1 MKKII
6 PLLIV
11 VLLSVSAFSQ
21 VDTSVSLAFKRNRPH
36 NPTSLEFRP
45 PNDLVQLYDSFLLTK
60 QANSGDYYAQ
70 HELGVRYLIGSGFP
84 PDTAKSFFWISKAAQ
99 GKIPIALYNLG
110 IFYNNGWGTQWNPF
124 RAFDNFL
131 LAAENNFPEAQF
143 AVGIIYSEDLI
154 VKRDLRLS
162 YFWLKKAAV
171 SGVKNA
177 QKIIQDF
184 EQKGIKTEKD
194 LETYTEKNIQK
205 NSNNLFQ
212 LMYIDFSVSDSH
224 YVVNDSMVINDALRT
239 QDSVK
244 PGSLAE
250 VPGAPSLFIDTLF
263 VRKMEIEAEFG
274 SPEALNYLGRLYENG
289 IFFNKDIVK
298 AAMYYI
304 RSFRLDSILGH
315 RLLMSLLKSNTLI
328 SMLKSASFAG
338 NPDAKFVWSFL
349 ILNSYDTQLINS
361 DAVRMLSENAEINH
375 IPSIVELGTILYRG
389 NSVKQDRE
397 RALGLWKKG
406 EELGNNESGIRR
418 ILHAILNL
426 EFESDD
432 YIRIIPYL
440 NNAVSN
446 NSVLA
451 TVALGLCFE
460 RGLGME
466 INFAKA
472 SDNYRLAAIRG
483 SIAGYESLK
492 RIYDSVRP

>member
-1 MKKII
+1 
-6 PLLIV
+6 
-11 VLLSVSAFSQ
+11 
-21 VDTSVSLAFKRNRPH
+21 
-36 NPTSLEFRP
+36 
-45 PNDLVQLYDSFLLTK
+45 
-60 QANSGDYYAQ
+60 
-70 HELGVRYLIGSGFP
+70 
-84 PDTAKSFFWISKAAQ
+84 
-99 GKIPIALYNLG
+99 
-110 IFYNNGWGTQWNPF
+110 
-124 RAFDNFL
+124 
-131 LAAENNFPEAQF
+131 
-143 AVGIIYSEDLI
+143 
-154 VKRDLRLS
+154 
-162 YFWLKKAAV
+162 
-171 SGVKNA
+171 
-177 QKIIQDF
+177 
-184 EQKGIKTEKD
+184 
-194 LETYTEKNIQK
+194 
-205 NSNNLFQ
+205 
-212 LMYIDFSVSDSH
+212 
-224 YVVNDSMVINDALRT
+224 
-239 QDSVK
+239 
-244 PGSLAE
+244 
-250 VPGAPSLFIDTLF
+250 
-263 VRKMEIEAEFG
+263 
-274 SPEALNYLGRLYENG
+274 
-289 IFFNKDIVK
+289 
-298 AAMYYI
+298 
-304 RSFRLDSILGH
+304 
-315 RLLMSLLKSNTLI
+315 
-328 SMLKSASFAG
+328 MLKSASFAG

>member
-1 MKKII
+1 
-6 PLLIV
+6 
-11 VLLSVSAFSQ
+11 
-21 VDTSVSLAFKRNRPH
+21 
-36 NPTSLEFRP
+36 
-45 PNDLVQLYDSFLLTK
+45 
-60 QANSGDYYAQ
+60 
-70 HELGVRYLIGSGFP
+70 
-84 PDTAKSFFWISKAAQ
+84 
-99 GKIPIALYNLG
+99 
-110 IFYNNGWGTQWNPF
+110 
-124 RAFDNFL
+124 
-131 LAAENNFPEAQF
+131 
-143 AVGIIYSEDLI
+143 
-154 VKRDLRLS
+154 
-162 YFWLKKAAV
+162 
-171 SGVKNA
+171 
-177 QKIIQDF
+177 
-184 EQKGIKTEKD
+184 
-194 LETYTEKNIQK
+194 
-205 NSNNLFQ
+205 
-212 LMYIDFSVSDSH
+212 
-224 YVVNDSMVINDALRT
+224 
-239 QDSVK
+239 
-244 PGSLAE
+244 
-250 VPGAPSLFIDTLF
+250 
-263 VRKMEIEAEFG
+263 
-274 SPEALNYLGRLYENG
+274 
-289 IFFNKDIVK
+289 KDIVK